1 MLKQILRKIWQKWI
15 YAARI
20 FGKVNSFVILT
31 LFYFIIIGPIS
42 LARKFFNLFRSKEQ
56 PESYW
61 VAKEES
67 DKSNFKHQ
75 F

>member
-1 MLKQILRKIWQKWI
+1 MLKQILRKIWHKWK

-42 LARKFFNLFRSKEQ
+42 LLRKLVKVFHSKGQ
-56 PESYW
+56 QKSYW
-61 VAKEES
+61 VSPEKENPEG
-67 DKSNFKHQ
+67 FKNQ